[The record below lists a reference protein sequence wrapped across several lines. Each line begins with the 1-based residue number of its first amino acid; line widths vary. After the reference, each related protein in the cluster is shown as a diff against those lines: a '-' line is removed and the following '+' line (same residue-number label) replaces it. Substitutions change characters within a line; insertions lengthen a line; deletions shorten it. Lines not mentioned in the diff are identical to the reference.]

1 MARDLFRR
9 NEDLPLMIILKN
21 VTLRRGSKV
30 LLDKTSVSLNPGE
43 KVGLVGRNGAGK
55 SSLLRICARL
65 LRPAAGQICWQ
76 GEDIFKDA
84 EVYGAAS
91 HYVGHQDALKSVM
104 TVRENISFWAEY
116 HGAADVDTAL
126 QDFELEKLADTP
138 AGLLSQGQKKRSNL
152 ARLAASQATLWI
164 LDEPLSALDRH
175 FIELF
180 RDRLQRHLEAG
191 GMAIFA
197 THQDLGLEGIHH
209 IDLDGGG
216 G

>member
-1 MARDLFRR
+1 MPFSVQNLACQRADQLIF
-9 NEDLPLMIILKN
+9 EKLSF
-21 VTLRRGSKV
+21 TLA
-30 LLDKTSVSLNPGE
+30 PGE
-43 KVGLVGRNGAGK
+43 AIWVQGRNGAGK
-55 SSLLRICARL
+55 SPLLRICARL